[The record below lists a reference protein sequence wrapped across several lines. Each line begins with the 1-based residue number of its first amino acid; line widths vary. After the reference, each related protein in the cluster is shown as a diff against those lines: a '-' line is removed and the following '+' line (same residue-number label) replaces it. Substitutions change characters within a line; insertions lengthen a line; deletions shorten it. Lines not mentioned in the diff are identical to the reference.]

1 MKNVFKHLI
10 YGKNK
15 KIKESQILYC
25 SENMP
30 QRAINE
36 IMLKATFN
44 GTLGNN
50 EIYKFFPLEG
60 LDEYVLVKTT
70 FISGK
75 DKGYVDDRYQTITHA
90 IIFRSNEADMLI
102 DNIEL
107 IATKVG
113 FASDYDDVE
122 RIEECNKNIISWED
136 LFKNTD
142 EETSEN
148 YEEESIDYETL
159 KLILSSLIE
168 NRQLLMAHNHVS
180 SLNGIFNGV
189 PRSIAKRMSLTFF
202 ANTAEEAN
210 GFKLIIF
217 TDKAF
222 EKLRMSMF
230 MGMEVNPIVYGEK
243 PTLEDKTVDIV
254 NKYLKIFDDDPDRLE
269 KLAQECSST
278 SEFFSKILDEYQNEE
293 INNKDEDNRV
303 FMEELERDIEQYKI
317 KKNKVLAKRF
327 IKRIIFSFLL
337 LVTIPLIALSSHIT
351 LDDAV
356 LTVSV
361 NASFI
366 DIIPAVILGYSI
378 SSLKNLEG
386 KDGRKK

>member
-1 MKNVFKHLI
+1 MNKFKHLV
-10 YGKNK
+10 YGKTATKLESEILFCSKDISHRNVNK
-15 KIKESQILYC
+15 
-25 SENMP
+25 
-30 QRAINE
+30 
-36 IMLKATFN
+36 IMSMATFN
-44 GTLGNN
+44 GTLND
-50 EIYKFFPLEG
+50 EIYKFFPLEHG
-60 LDEYVLVKTT
+60 EYVLLKTT
-70 FISGK
+70 LISGK
-75 DKGYVDDRYQTITHA
+75 KEGYSDNRHQVLTHA
-90 IIFRSNEADMLI
+90 LIFNGKNAEILI
-102 DNIEL
+102 NGLDFVTNINFVE
-107 IATKVG
+107 
-113 FASDYDDVE
+113 SYDD
-122 RIEECNKNIISWED
+122 IEKIKKIDKKQNLSWED

-142 EETSEN
+142 EETSES

-159 KLILSSLIE
+159 KFILSSLIE
-168 NRQLLMAHNHVS
+168 NRQLLMAHNHIS

-217 TDKAF
+217 ADKAF
-222 EKLRMSMF
+222 DNLRMSMF

-254 NKYLKIFDDDPDRLE
+254 NKYIEILDDDPGRLE
-269 KLAQECSST
+269 KLSQECSST
-278 SEFFSKILDEYQNEE
+278 SEFFSKILDEYPNEE
-293 INNKDEDNRV
+293 INNEDEDNIV

-337 LVTIPLIALSSHIT
+337 LVTISLIALSSHIT
-351 LDDAV
+351 LDDVV

-378 SSLKNLEG
+378 SSLKNLGG

>member
-10 YGKNK
+10 YGKNN
-15 KIKESQILYC
+15 KIKESKILYC

>member
-1 MKNVFKHLI
+1 MNNVFKHLI

-25 SENMP
+25 SENMSK
-30 QRAINE
+30 RAINE

-44 GTLGNN
+44 GTLGDN

-90 IIFRSNEADMLI
+90 IIFRSNEAEMLI

-142 EETSEN
+142 EETSES

-159 KLILSSLIE
+159 KFILSSLIE
-168 NRQLLMAHNHVS
+168 NRQLLMAHNHIS

-222 EKLRMSMF
+222 DNLRMSMF

-254 NKYLKIFDDDPDRLE
+254 NKYLKILDDDPGKLE
-269 KLAQECSST
+269 KLSQECSST
-278 SEFFSKILDEYQNEE
+278 SEFFSKILDEYPNEE
-293 INNKDEDNRV
+293 INNEDEDNIV

-337 LVTIPLIALSSHIT
+337 LVTISLIALSSHIT

-378 SSLKNLEG
+378 SSLKNLGG

>member
-90 IIFRSNEADMLI
+90 IIFRSNEAEMLI

-303 FMEELERDIEQYKI
+303 FMEELEREIEKYNK

-327 IKRIIFSFLL
+327 INKVVFSLL
-337 LVTIPLIALSSHIT
+337 LVVTIAFIASSSEISLHK
-351 LDDAV
+351 AV
-356 LTVSV
+356 LNISI
-361 NASFI
+361 NASFVSG
-366 DIIPAVILGYSI
+366 VILGFLV
-378 SSLKNLEG
+378 SSLKNLLG

>member
-1 MKNVFKHLI
+1 MKEFKHLV
-10 YGKNK
+10 YGKSTTKLESEILFCSKDISRRNVNK
-15 KIKESQILYC
+15 
-25 SENMP
+25 
-30 QRAINE
+30 
-36 IMLKATFN
+36 IMSMATFN
-44 GTLGNN
+44 GTLND
-50 EIYKFFPLEG
+50 EIYKFFPLEHG
-60 LDEYVLVKTT
+60 EYVLLKTT
-70 FISGK
+70 LISGK
-75 DKGYVDDRYQTITHA
+75 KEGYADDRYQVLTHA
-90 IIFRSNEADMLI
+90 LIFNGKNAEILI
-102 DNIEL
+102 NDLDFVANINFVE
-107 IATKVG
+107 
-113 FASDYDDVE
+113 SYDDIE
-122 RIEECNKNIISWED
+122 RIKKIDKKQNLSWED
-136 LFKNTD
+136 LLKSADD
-142 EETSEN
+142 EKESVS
-148 YEEESIDYETL
+148 YEEVDYERL
-159 KLILSSLIE
+159 KFILSSLIE
-168 NRQLLMAHNHVS
+168 NRQLLMAHNHIS

-222 EKLRMSMF
+222 DNLRMSMF

-254 NKYLKIFDDDPDRLE
+254 NKYLKILDDDPGKLE
-269 KLAQECSST
+269 KLSQECSST
-278 SEFFSKILDEYQNEE
+278 SEFFSKILDEYPNEE
-293 INNKDEDNRV
+293 INNEDEDNIV

-337 LVTIPLIALSSHIT
+337 LVTISLIALSSHIT

-378 SSLKNLEG
+378 SSLKNLGG